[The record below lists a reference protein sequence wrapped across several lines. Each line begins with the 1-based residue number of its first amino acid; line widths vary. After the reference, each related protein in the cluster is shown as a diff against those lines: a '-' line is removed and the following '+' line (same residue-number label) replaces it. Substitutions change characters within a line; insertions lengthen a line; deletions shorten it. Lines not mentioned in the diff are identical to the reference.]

1 MKPRLCKSGVI
12 LREQINRSFIDRD
25 KTSDG
30 WIADA
35 RHMSRGKSDHIP
47 DANSVVFAID
57 IDRDLSGKAKPDLMP
72 DLVDQIRIYAKS
84 DKLKR
89 FSYLIFD
96 GKIASAKSF
105 WKWRTY
111 TGINKHNHHAHI
123 SFTLA
128 GDHHDLP
135 FDIPLIGDK

>member
-96 GKIASAKSF
+96 GKIASAKLL

-135 FDIPLIGDK
+135 FNIPLIGDK

>member
-12 LREQINRSFIDRD
+12 LRDQINAAFADRD
-25 KTSDG
+25 TTSDG
-30 WIADA
+30 WVGDL
-35 RHMSRGKSDHIP
+35 RHSSRKSDHNP
-47 DANSVVFAID
+47 DANGVVFAID
-57 IDRDLSGKAKPDLMP
+57 VDRDLSGKAKPDIMP
-72 DLVDQIRIYAKS
+72 DLVDQIRLYAKS

-96 GKIASAKSF
+96 GKIASSKSL

-128 GDHHDLP
+128 GDLHDLP
-135 FDIPLIGDK
+135 FDIPLIGVK

>member
-12 LREQINRSFIDRD
+12 LREQINRSFVDRD

-30 WIADA
+30 WLGDT
-35 RHMSRGKSDHIP
+35 RHASRKSDHNP
-47 DANSVVFAID
+47 DANGVVFAID
-57 IDRDLSGKAKPDLMP
+57 IDRDLSGKAKPDIMP
-72 DLVDQIRIYAKS
+72 DLVDQIRVYAKS

-96 GKIASAKSF
+96 GKIASAKSL
-105 WKWRTY
+105 WKFKTY
-111 TGINKHNHHAHI
+111 TGINAHRHHAHI

-135 FDIPLIGDK
+135 FDIPLIGGK

>member
-12 LREQINRSFIDRD
+12 LRDQINAAFADRD
-25 KTSDG
+25 TTSDG
-30 WIADA
+30 WVGDL
-35 RHMSRGKSDHIP
+35 RHSSRKSDHNP
-47 DANSVVFAID
+47 DANGVVFAID
-57 IDRDLSGKAKPDLMP
+57 VDRDLSGKAKPDIMP
-72 DLVDQIRIYAKS
+72 DLVDQIRLYAKS

-96 GKIASAKSF
+96 GKIASAKSL
-105 WKWRTY
+105 WKFKTY

-128 GDHHDLP
+128 GDLHDLP
-135 FDIPLIGDK
+135 FDIPLIGVK

>member
-12 LREQINRSFIDRD
+12 LRDQINAAFPDRD
-25 KTSDG
+25 KSSDG
-30 WIADA
+30 WVGDL
-35 RHMSRGKSDHIP
+35 RHSSRKSDHNP
-47 DANSVVFAID
+47 DANGVVFAID
-57 IDRDLSGKAKPDLMP
+57 VDRDLSGKAKPDIMP
-72 DLVDQIRIYAKS
+72 DLVDQIRLYAKS

-96 GKIASAKSF
+96 GKIASAKSL
-105 WKWRTY
+105 WKFKTY

-128 GDHHDLP
+128 GDLHDLP
-135 FDIPLIGDK
+135 FDIPLIGVK

>member
-12 LREQINRSFIDRD
+12 LREQINRSFVDRD

-30 WIADA
+30 WLGDT
-35 RHMSRGKSDHIP
+35 RHASRKSDHNP
-47 DANSVVFAID
+47 DASGVVFAID
-57 IDRDLSGKAKPDLMP
+57 IDRDLSGKAKPDIMP
-72 DLVDQIRIYAKS
+72 DLVDQIRVYAKS

-96 GKIASAKSF
+96 GKIASGKSL
-105 WKWRTY
+105 WKFKTY
-111 TGINKHNHHAHI
+111 TGINAHRHHAHI

>member
-12 LREQINRSFIDRD
+12 LRDQINRSFADRD

-30 WIADA
+30 WLGDA
-35 RHMSRGKSDHIP
+35 RHSSRKSDHNP
-47 DANSVVFAID
+47 DANGVVFAID
-57 IDRDLSGKAKPDLMP
+57 VDRDLSGKAKPDIMP
-72 DLVDQIRIYAKS
+72 DLVDQIRLYAKS

-96 GKIASAKSF
+96 GKIASAKSL

-128 GDHHDLP
+128 GDLHDLP

>member
-30 WIADA
+30 WLGDT
-35 RHMSRGKSDHIP
+35 RHASRKSDHNP
-47 DANSVVFAID
+47 DASGVVFAID
-57 IDRDLSGKAKPDLMP
+57 IDRDLSGKAKPDIMP
-72 DLVDQIRIYAKS
+72 DLVDQIRVYAKS

-89 FSYLIFD
+89 FSYIIFD
-96 GKIASAKSF
+96 GKIASAKSL

-111 TGINKHNHHAHI
+111 TGINKHNHHCHI

-135 FDIPLIGDK
+135 FDIPLIGGK

>member
-12 LREQINRSFIDRD
+12 LREQINRSFVDRD
-25 KTSDG
+25 TASDG
-30 WIADA
+30 WIADR

-47 DANSVVFAID
+47 NADSVVFAID
-57 IDRDLSGKAKPDLMP
+57 IDRDLSGKAKPDIMP
-72 DLVDQIRIYAKS
+72 DLVDQIRVYAKS

-96 GKIASAKSF
+96 GKIASGKSL
-105 WKWRTY
+105 WKFKTY
-111 TGINKHNHHAHI
+111 TGINAHRHHAHI

-135 FDIPLIGDK
+135 FDIPLIGGK